1 MKDTRKAAEIATQR
15 VQALAPLFQEGL
27 DAAQQRQIRQ
37 QIMQQ
42 TGLSERTLR
51 RYLSQYRAE
60 GFQGLT
66 PKPRKQK
73 DNAAVPEDLLQ
84 QAILL
89 RREVPGRSVSTII
102 NILEMEQLTLP
113 GTIKRTTL
121 QERLAENGFSA
132 RHMRM
137 YQSSG
142 TAARRFQRRN
152 RNSLWHADIKYG
164 PFLPTG
170 RNGEF
175 KQVYLVAFLDDATR
189 YILHAEFYPTLD
201 AVSVQ
206 NCFRQ
211 AVSKFGLP
219 DAVYFDNGKQFR
231 NKWMERACA
240 KLGVRLLFAKPYSP
254 EATGKIERFN
264 RTVDQ
269 FLPEARLHTPKT
281 LDALNRLFNVWLVE
295 CYQNKPHSALG
306 EEGNRIS
313 PHQAYQKDDK
323 PLRFLDPA
331 AVANAFLHCEGR
343 KVDKAGCISFAN
355 KKYEAGLSFIG
366 STVQVVYDP
375 ADISVLT
382 LEFEGHAPW
391 QAKELVIGTKTGP
404 RPKLPERMTPQ
415 PAERSRLLD
424 AVEKK
429 HDERLQRQHA
439 AVSYRGIGGAGHV

>member
-1 MKDTRKAAEIATQR
+1 MSKSTTEEDIGMKDPRKAEEIAAQR

-27 DAAQQRQIRQ
+27 DGAQQRQLRQ

-51 RYLSQYRAE
+51 RYLAQYRAE
-60 GFQGLT
+60 GYQGLV
-66 PKPRKQK
+66 PKARKQQP
-73 DNAAVPEDLLQ
+73 AVAVISEEVLQ

-102 NILEMEQLTLP
+102 DILEMEQLALH
-113 GTIKRTTL
+113 GQIKRTTL
-121 QERLAENGFSA
+121 QERLAENGYSA

-164 PFLPTG
+164 PFLPIG
-170 RNGEF
+170 RNGEL

-201 AVSVQ
+201 SVIVQ
-206 NCFRQ
+206 KCFRQ

-240 KLGVRLLFAKPYSP
+240 KLAVRLLFARPYSP
-254 EATGKIERFN
+254 EGTGKIERFN

-269 FLPEARLHTPKT
+269 FLPEGRLQSPKT
-281 LDALNRLFNVWLVE
+281 VDALNHLFHIWLE
-295 CYQNKPHSALG
+295 
-306 EEGNRIS
+306 
-313 PHQAYQKDDK
+313 
-323 PLRFLDPA
+323 
-331 AVANAFLHCEGR
+331 NA
-343 KVDKAGCISFAN
+343 
-355 KKYEAGLSFIG
+355 
-366 STVQVVYDP
+366 
-375 ADISVLT
+375 
-382 LEFEGHAPW
+382 
-391 QAKELVIGTKTGP
+391 TKTGRTVP
-404 RPKLPERMTPQ
+404 SGRKASASLPTRHTRRTQNPCASWNRTSWPTPFCTARTARWTSQ
-415 PAERSRLLD
+415 GASTSPARSMRRAFPLSVPQSKWSTTRKIP
-424 AVEKK
+424 AC
-429 HDERLQRQHA
+429 
-439 AVSYRGIGGAGHV
+439 